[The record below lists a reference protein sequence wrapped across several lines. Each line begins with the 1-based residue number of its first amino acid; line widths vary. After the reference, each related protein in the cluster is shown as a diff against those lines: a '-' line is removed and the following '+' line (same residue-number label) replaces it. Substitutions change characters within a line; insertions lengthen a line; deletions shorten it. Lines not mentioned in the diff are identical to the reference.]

1 MKKYNI
7 WKTNGKS
14 DELCCQIEAQNQK
27 SALRKY
33 RKGLLSSGQ
42 YWIDN
47 NCLRSSYVENGKQ
60 LKQFDT
66 KSFMWKWRLVQN
78 DKS

>member
-27 SALRKY
+27 SALQKY

-42 YWIDN
+42 YWIEN
-47 NCLRSSYVENGKQ
+47 NCLLSSFGGE
-60 LKQFDT
+60 
-66 KSFMWKWRLVQN
+66 WKAVHTI
-78 DKS
+78 

>member
-14 DELCCQIEAQNQK
+14 DELCCQVEAKNQK
-27 SALRKY
+27 SALQKY

-42 YWIDN
+42 YWIEN
-47 NCLRSSYVENGKQ
+47 NCLLSSFGGRWEAVE
-60 LKQFDT
+60 T
-66 KSFMWKWRLVQN
+66 VQEENKN
-78 DKS
+78 D

>member
-14 DELCCQIEAQNQK
+14 DEFCCQIEAQNQK
-27 SALRKY
+27 SALQKY

-47 NCLRSSYVENGKQ
+47 NCLRSSYGGEWEAIETV
-60 LKQFDT
+60 
-66 KSFMWKWRLVQN
+66 
-78 DKS
+78 

>member
-14 DELCCQIEAQNQK
+14 DEFCCQIEAKTQV

-33 RKGLLSSGQ
+33 RNSLLSSGQ
-42 YWIDN
+42 YWIEND
-47 NCLRSSYVENGKQ
+47 CLRSSYGGEWKAVE
-60 LKQFDT
+60 T
-66 KSFMWKWRLVQN
+66 I
-78 DKS
+78 

>member
-1 MKKYNI
+1 MKKFNI
-7 WKTNGKS
+7 YKTNGKS
-14 DELCCQIEAQNQK
+14 GKFCCQLEARDNI

-47 NCLRSSYVENGKQ
+47 GCLRSSFGGEWKAVE
-60 LKQFDT
+60 T
-66 KSFMWKWRLVQN
+66 A
-78 DKS
+78 